1 MCYKRCIL
9 IVLSSIFFIF
19 ISCSSSSEYPVSIT
33 TENGI
38 KTVINP
44 DYPKYPT
51 DVELEEVLSI
61 GEADGDINNT
71 FYRLRDVNV
80 DGQGVIY
87 TVDIFDRIIRVFDN
101 TGEFRNT
108 IGKTG
113 QGPGEFVEPGRLFID
128 SKDIVYLHDTK
139 NSSRVTRYFSD
150 GKYINDFKIALY
162 GLLIGLD
169 NEDNLYTTNRLSWD
183 GRTRIEERSFERLD
197 VKGNVINTITTLEGQ
212 NGTAVPRGAWKS
224 GYEHGSIN
232 YAIKNNGDLIV
243 GKSDTYM
250 FSVFDNTGALTLK
263 FGRDYDPI
271 SVSESDKSRVT
282 NNPDHKKLIAPTKPA
297 FKMSYYRFLVDD
309 ENNFWVMTFER
320 EDEGITYDIFDEDGI
335 YVRKV
340 FIEFRHT
347 VFKPRI
353 IKNGL
358 LYAIHIDEEGIN
370 RVKAYKLHYRN

>member
-1 MCYKRCIL
+1 MYIKIRISIL
-9 IVLSSIFFIF
+9 SVFIAIAF
-19 ISCSSSSEYPVSIT
+19 ISCSSSTEYPVSIT

-38 KTVINP
+38 ITVINP
-44 DYPKYPT
+44 NYPKYST
-51 DVELEEVLSI
+51 TVELEEVLSI
-61 GEADGDINNT
+61 GEADGDIYHT
-71 FYRLRDVNV
+71 FFRLNDVYV
-80 DGQGVIY
+80 DNQGAIY
-87 TVDIFDRIIRVFDN
+87 TVDVFDRIIRVFDN

-108 IGKTG
+108 IGKIG

-128 SKDIVYLHDTK
+128 SKDIVYLHDKK

-150 GKYINDFKIALY
+150 GKYINDFKIALF

-169 NEDNLYTTNRLSWD
+169 NEDNLYTANRLSWD

-197 VKGNVINTITTLEGQ
+197 VKENVINTITTLEGQ
-212 NGTAVPRGAWKS
+212 NGTPVPRGAWNS

-232 YAIKNNGDLIV
+232 YAVKNNGDLIV

-250 FSVFDNTGALTLK
+250 FSVFDNTGNLKLK

-309 ENNFWVMTFER
+309 ESNFWVMTFER
-320 EDEGITYDIFDEDGI
+320 EDEGITYDVFDEDGI

-340 FIEFRHT
+340 FIEFRNN

>member
-9 IVLSSIFFIF
+9 IVLSSIFFVF
-19 ISCSSSSEYPVSIT
+19 ITCSSSTDYPVSIT

-38 KTVINP
+38 TTVINP
-44 DYPKYPT
+44 DYPKYQT

-61 GEADGDINNT
+61 GEADGDIDHT
-71 FYRLRDVNV
+71 FFRLNDVYV
-80 DGQGVIY
+80 DDQGTIY
-87 TVDIFDRIIRVFDN
+87 TADWGDTRIRVFDSN
-101 TGEFRNT
+101 GNFKTAF
-108 IGKTG
+108 GKSG
-113 QGPGEFVEPGRLFID
+113 QGPGEFSYPSRIFVD
-128 SKDIVYLHDTK
+128 SDYLIYVHDPQ

-150 GKYINDFKIALY
+150 GEYFNDFKIALY

-169 NEDNLYTTNRLSWD
+169 NEDNLYTANRLSWD

-212 NGTAVPRGAWKS
+212 NGTAVPRGAWNS

-232 YAIKNNGDLIV
+232 YAIRHNGDLIV

-320 EDEGITYDIFDEDGI
+320 EDEGITYDVFDEDGI
-335 YVRKV
+335 YTRKV
-340 FIEFRHT
+340 FLEFSST
-347 VFKPRI
+347 VFKPML

-358 LYAIHIDEEGIN
+358 LYAIHLDEEGIN
-370 RVKAYKLHYRN
+370 RVKAYKLHFRD